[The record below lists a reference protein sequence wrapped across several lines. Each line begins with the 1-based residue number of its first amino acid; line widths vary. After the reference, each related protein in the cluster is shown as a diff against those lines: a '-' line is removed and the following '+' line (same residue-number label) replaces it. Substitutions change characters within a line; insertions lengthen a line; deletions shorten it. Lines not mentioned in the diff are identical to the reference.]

1 MAAVHDVAAQ
11 GPLNGNR
18 VRVHGYVERPV
29 DRSEDQQCH
38 GELAKV
44 AGQSDTNQAERSQQH
59 GEASDLRAA
68 EPSGESAR
76 DLHGSHCEHS
86 EYSGAEAELTGRETE
101 VKPQ

>member
-18 VRVHGYVERPV
+18 MRVHGYVVCPV

-38 GELAKV
+38 CELAKV

-59 GEASDLRAA
+59 GEANDLRTA
-68 EPSGESAR
+68 EPSSKAAR
-76 DLHGSHCEHS
+76 DLHGGHREHS
-86 EYSGAEAELTGRETE
+86 EHS
-101 VKPQ
+101 